1 MNFWRLHTAQSN
13 LGRLEPLFPLLTQDS
28 RFNCYLYHFR
38 WVRRSIFHENPE
50 HVNRFVT
57 QGSPNAPSD
66 PKKQSKKAQ
75 DHPQH
80 LKLKLEAEQGRRK
93 EAKGIPKETP
103 GTREWLHLELIL
115 EQIASSL
122 IRIWSLSFA

>member
-1 MNFWRLHTAQSN
+1 MNLWRLHTAQSN
-13 LGRLEPLFPLLTQDS
+13 PGRLEPLFPLLTLDS
-28 RFNCYLYHFR
+28 RFSCYLHHFR
-38 WVRRSIFHENPE
+38 WIHRSIFYSNPT

-93 EAKGIPKETP
+93 EAQGVPEETP
-103 GTREWLHLELIL
+103 GIRKWLQLELIL
-115 EQIASSL
+115 QHVASSL
-122 IRIWSLSFA
+122 VRVWGLSVA